1 MKTSS
6 SKIIRAYKM
15 QLKAVYGL
23 INWCGRNQVVT
34 NAVIA
39 FLYLWLIYI
48 FVCNL

>member
-6 SKIIRAYKM
+6 SIIIRAYKL

-23 INWCGRNQVVT
+23 VNWCERNGVVT

-39 FLYLWLIYI
+39 LLYMWLIYV